1 MPKHGTAY
9 SRCKHNKRQRQ
20 APSSTSSL
28 TRVVLIRVWVS
39 CLPKA
44 ARVRSSCWETARR
57 LALKQ
62 PNTTTA
68 STAAQTF
75 APELEAWE
83 QEAETAVPLD
93 ETSRGRPSRFTRA
106 QQIWIHMN
114 RLTAHV
120 SCDSV
125 PKSCVENWH
134 PTGTRGNILPPTCTV
149 QQVRWVARSGADS

>member
-1 MPKHGTAY
+1 MPKHGTAHC
-9 SRCKHNKRQRQ
+9 RCKRNKRQRQ

-44 ARVRSSCWETARR
+44 ARARSSCWETAHR
-57 LALKQ
+57 LALQQ

-75 APELEAWE
+75 APELY
-83 QEAETAVPLD
+83 

-114 RLTAHV
+114 RLAAHV

-125 PKSCVENWH
+125 PKSCVAIWH
-134 PTGTRGNILPPTCTV
+134 PTGTRGNILPSTCTV
-149 QQVRWVARSGADS
+149 QQVRWVARSGAAFVSVDSQ